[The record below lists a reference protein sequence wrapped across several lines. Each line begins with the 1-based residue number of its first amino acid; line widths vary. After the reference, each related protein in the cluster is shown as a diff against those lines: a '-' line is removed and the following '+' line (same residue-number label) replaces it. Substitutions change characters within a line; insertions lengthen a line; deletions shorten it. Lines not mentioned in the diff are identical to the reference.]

1 MLLTLLFMNQ
11 LHTDDRNHVASEREI
26 TTCTCK
32 CQSLKGKGSL
42 KIK

>member
-26 TTCTCK
+26 TTYCK
-32 CQSLKGKGSL
+32 CQSLMGKGSL